1 MKISSLDVRKDFLDK
16 KACLN
21 EARRIL
27 REGIIS
33 GMSEKQLA
41 SEIYFHA
48 LAFFFCE
55 KTGLFRGMK
64 EHAHLIDLDD
74 GGDIL
79 RRRIIYAAAWKIPTN
94 IRKRHTRKWR

>member
-1 MKISSLDVRKDFLDK
+1 MKISSIDVRREFLDK
-16 KACLN
+16 KACLD

-27 REGIIS
+27 REGIVS

-55 KTGLFRGMK
+55 RTGLFQGMK
-64 EHAHLIDLDD
+64 EHAHPIDLND
-74 GGDIL
+74 GGDLL
-79 RRRIIYAAAWKIPTN
+79 RRRIVYAALWKIPVRF
-94 IRKRHTRKWR
+94 RKRHKK

>member
-1 MKISSLDVRKDFLDK
+1 MKISSIDVRREFLDK
-16 KACLN
+16 KACLD

-55 KTGLFRGMK
+55 RTGLFRGMK
-64 EHAHLIDLDD
+64 EHAHPIDLND
-74 GGDIL
+74 GGDLL
-79 RRRIIYAAAWKIPTN
+79 RRRIVYATLWKIPVRF
-94 IRKRHTRKWR
+94 RKRHKK

>member
-1 MKISSLDVRKDFLDK
+1 MNISSLDVRREFLDK
-16 KACLN
+16 KACLD

-27 REGIIS
+27 REGIIT

-55 KTGLFRGMK
+55 RTGLLPGIK
-64 EHAHLIDLDD
+64 WHAHPIDLND

-79 RRRIIYAAAWKIPTN
+79 RRRIIYAATWRLP
-94 IRKRHTRKWR
+94 IRFKKNHKK